1 MLTVQ
6 GNPCPGSVD
15 CHAKSWNLGQKALK
29 GTARDLLS
37 NIGTLASRHWHRQRG
52 EGRRAW
58 RAMAPAILPIC
69 CFKAY
74 NSSAAY
80 KCVSIVVP
88 IQPIACL

>member
-58 RAMAPAILPIC
+58 RATAPAILPIC